1 MRLFRYLIL
10 ISCLCSMPTM
20 AESASETGVAVDA
33 VNNIALPLTKETAA
47 ELAKVETGGRI
58 LSVHEEKLEEID
70 LFRVKVLHEN
80 GTVRTYRIE
89 RDTGKRR

>member
-1 MRLFRYLIL
+1 MQLFRYLFL
-10 ISCLCSMPTM
+10 IFCLFSMPTM
-20 AESASETGVAVDA
+20 AESASESGVSADY

-47 ELAKVETGGRI
+47 ELAKTETGGRV
-58 LSVHEEKLEEID
+58 LSVHKETQEKID
-70 LFRVKVLHEN
+70 LFRIKVLHDN